1 MWSQRHGTGVGF
13 RAARALGK
21 VVLTTANQEREKG
34 AGSNRTLGRYNLQIQ
49 GRYGMHWATSLNVPQ
64 PPHVALQA
72 KEPAQDWEW

>member
-21 VVLTTANQEREKG
+21 VVLTTANQERGKG

-49 GRYGMHWATSLNVPQ
+49 GRYGMHRATSLKGAP
-64 PPHVALQA
+64 A
-72 KEPAQDWEW
+72 KLRSRLKTGNGDTHL